1 VHRSEGDSD
10 RFHRARLGYGAPL
23 GNFCPASGN
32 IGLVSGIDASGTKS
46 TDGALIGDSVSNPEC
61 FSVIFERHGASV
73 FRYLASR
80 VDRSSA
86 EDLLADVFEA
96 AFRARQ
102 RYDTRSDGA
111 LPWLL
116 GIASNMIR
124 HHRRSQ
130 VRRTSMLRRI
140 THLEEQGKSAT
151 NAMDPPA
158 ASAEQRDQMQGVRR
172 ALDAL
177 DDKHREVLVL
187 SAGLGLSYDD
197 IGRAL
202 GIRVGTVRSR
212 VFRARANLRELLE
225 ADGQYTAYAKSDHRS
240 TVAEEH
246 RE

>member
-1 VHRSEGDSD
+1 
-10 RFHRARLGYGAPL
+10 
-23 GNFCPASGN
+23 
-32 IGLVSGIDASGTKS
+32 
-46 TDGALIGDSVSNPEC
+46 
-61 FSVIFERHGASV
+61 
-73 FRYLASR
+73 
-80 VDRSSA
+80 
-86 EDLLADVFEA
+86 
-96 AFRARQ
+96 
-102 RYDTRSDGA
+102 
-111 LPWLL
+111 
-116 GIASNMIR
+116 
-124 HHRRSQ
+124 
-130 VRRTSMLRRI
+130 MLRRI
-140 THLEEQGKSAT
+140 AHLEEQGTSAT
-151 NAMDPPA
+151 NAIDPPA

-212 VFRARANLRELLE
+212 VFRARENLRELLE